1 MAKENSILPRGKRR
15 MTEQEV
21 GMQKYII
28 TTYLD
33 NIRALLDWIQETF
46 DSVIFVTAAEKIDI
60 ENERRRAD
68 EYFKKSKT
76 QGRLA

>member
-68 EYFKKSKT
+68 EYFRKSKT

>member
-21 GMQKYII
+21 GMQKYTI

-68 EYFKKSKT
+68 EYFRKSKT